1 MPEHKNTGFAWISPK
16 LLTGEVPYIL
26 NEIVVKTARPENK
39 QLIQDI
45 LGDGKITSL
54 ELSGYPGLSMVKD
67 EIEQHRTIGTAFSAA
82 FLLIA
87 VMIVM
92 TTMHR
97 LLKNQKM
104 QIGILKALGFTKKRL
119 IIHYL
124 SHNAFICLAGAFGG
138 FVCGYRFLPG
148 LIYRFM
154 KQMYVLPL
162 WEGYLPPAYYLLPLG
177 CTSLCVII
185 SGLICRKYLKPDAA
199 TVLYADMPNGGVK
212 ELPRAARCLGFAGR
226 WNLRDIARN
235 RLRSFMSL
243 CGILGCTALLFCAF
257 ALYDTFVNLSDWTFT
272 KQQEYECKITELP
285 EEQGQQDILAMTD
298 GEYLMES
305 SASILTG
312 EASSE
317 PDGEG
322 DRKSKKEEKKDVT
335 ITVAE
340 STRYVKLA
348 EDLVTFTRADGG
360 AALSKKTADSLGIR
374 KGDVI
379 TWKPAGGKSYIR
391 SEVKAIIRTP
401 LSQGI
406 VMMRADS
413 ISYQKELTKSVDSM
427 MDGMVMM
434 ITILVLGAVIL
445 GSVML
450 YNLGILSYIER
461 YREFATMKVL
471 GFADK
476 KIRKIMIQQN
486 VWLSVLGILIGMP
499 AGYGLL
505 YYLLST
511 IPDSM
516 DVPVFIK
523 AGSWV
528 LSAAG
533 TLILS
538 FLISRIVSIKI
549 PHIDMVE
556 ALKAE

>member
-16 LLTGEVPYIL
+16 LLPGEVPYIL

-322 DRKSKKEEKKDVT
+322 DRKSKKAEKKDVT

-348 EDLVTFTRADGG
+348 EDLDTFTRADGG

-538 FLISRIVSIKI
+538 FLISRIVSRKI

>member
-322 DRKSKKEEKKDVT
+322 DRKSKKAEKKDVT

>member
-1 MPEHKNTGFAWISPK
+1 M
-16 LLTGEVPYIL
+16 
-26 NEIVVKTARPENK
+26 
-39 QLIQDI
+39 
-45 LGDGKITSL
+45 
-54 ELSGYPGLSMVKD
+54 
-67 EIEQHRTIGTAFSAA
+67 
-82 FLLIA
+82 
-87 VMIVM
+87 
-92 TTMHR
+92 
-97 LLKNQKM
+97 
-104 QIGILKALGFTKKRL
+104 
-119 IIHYL
+119 
-124 SHNAFICLAGAFGG
+124 
-138 FVCGYRFLPG
+138 
-148 LIYRFM
+148 
-154 KQMYVLPL
+154 
-162 WEGYLPPAYYLLPLG
+162 
-177 CTSLCVII
+177 II

-257 ALYDTFVNLSDWTFT
+257 ALYDIFVNLSDWTFT

-322 DRKSKKEEKKDVT
+322 DRKSKKAEKKDVT

-348 EDLVTFTRADGG
+348 EDLDTFTRADGG

-538 FLISRIVSIKI
+538 FLISRIVSRKI